1 MLEHFRQFGD
11 YMKCQSMYYYRVCQI
26 KKAKKDDKILNH
38 DKILNLQLRVKV
50 CEPSGATDKQ
60 PA

>member
-26 KKAKKDDKILNH
+26 KKAKKDDKILN
-38 DKILNLQLRVKV
+38 LQLRVKV